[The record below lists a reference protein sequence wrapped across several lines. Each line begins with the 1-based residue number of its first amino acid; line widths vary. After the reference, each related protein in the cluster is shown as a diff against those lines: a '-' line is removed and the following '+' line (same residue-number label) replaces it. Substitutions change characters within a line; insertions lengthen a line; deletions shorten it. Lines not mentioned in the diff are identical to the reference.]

1 MHDIDRTQIGREME
15 TYEYPTGES
24 SVFNEQQ
31 EMELAAELL
40 EIGSEAEL
48 EQFLGSLISSA
59 GKAIGSF
66 VGSPTGKALGG
77 LLKTAAGKVLPM
89 AGQALG
95 GYLGGPTGAKIGGQL
110 AQQAGSMFGLEMES
124 EEAEFEAATNF
135 VRLAADAV
143 KHLANAPQTGNPRA
157 LAQSALMK
165 AAEVHA
171 PSLLPS
177 QNGSRGGAAQQG
189 GSQDAGGGGRGQSG
203 RWLRRGGKII
213 VFGV

>member
-1 MHDIDRTQIGREME
+1 MHDIDRTQVGREME

-48 EQFLGSLISSA
+48 EQFLGGLISSA

-77 LLKTAAGKVLPM
+77 LLKGAAGKLLPM
-89 AGQALG
+89 AGQAVGNYFG
-95 GYLGGPTGAKIGGQL
+95 GSTGAKIGGQL
-110 AQQAGSMFGLEMES
+110 AQQAGSIFGLEMES

-143 KHLANAPQTGNPRA
+143 KNLANAPQTGNPRA
-157 LAQSALMK
+157 IAQTALMK
-165 AAEVHA
+165 AAEAHA
-171 PSLLPS
+171 PGLFPS
-177 QNGSRGGAAQQG
+177 QKAANGGPQQG
-189 GSQDAGGGGRGQSG
+189 GPQDAGGHGHSG
-203 RWLRRGGKII
+203 RWVRRGGKII

>member
-1 MHDIDRTQIGREME
+1 MHDIDRTQVGREME

-48 EQFLGSLISSA
+48 EQFLGGLISSA

-77 LLKTAAGKVLPM
+77 LLKGAAGKLLPM
-89 AGQALG
+89 AGQAVGNYFG
-95 GYLGGPTGAKIGGQL
+95 GSTGAKIGGQL
-110 AQQAGSMFGLEMES
+110 AQQAGSIFGLEMES

-143 KHLANAPQTGNPRA
+143 KNLANAPQTGNPRA
-157 LAQSALMK
+157 IAQAALMK
-165 AAEVHA
+165 AAETHA
-171 PSLLPS
+171 PGLFPS
-177 QNGSRGGAAQQG
+177 PKGPNGGAQAG
-189 GSQDAGGGGRGQSG
+189 GPQDAGGGRGHSG
-203 RWLRRGGKII
+203 RWVRRGGKII